1 VKYYCPLCLNELKPG
16 GKDQLL
22 RFCRTH
28 PQNTRFIDIDP
39 HGMSEIFCPGDHIET
54 ICNRGGADTGPLLLH
69 EKCSQINPF
78 WNGSQVDVPA
88 TVKYRIE
95 ANSDNTNT
103 ATLKHWLLSAM
114 RDVPAGF
121 QKSHGMWFPQALFRA
136 FHEQQASGGMASSVL
151 LLGGQAAG
159 KSVLA
164 TMAIK
169 PETWRGDLPD
179 GGHLDTSA
187 YAYVSPLDTPN
198 VDLRPAEFIDSLA
211 ALIRGDGDLIE
222 GTKDNERNIRAL
234 FLNYESSPQEKV
246 NSAPEPDGGLQIFS
260 GRGLSNGLKAFG
272 KAATILWGGAAGTG
286 APRATP
292 IDIPP
297 PRSAVVFYDLKGES
311 VEDLTGGL
319 LRLIQNLSRI
329 AVVMDATDISS
340 FACPKKTGRRNS
352 AEVAL
357 RMLEHVK
364 KFKKEVSLVVT
375 HIDEVR
381 ELADPKEWAE
391 YWKPHNAFPR
401 RYHPA
406 TPMAEQAILR
416 QVLESG
422 NDIEKG
428 IASALKREKWPVH
441 FVWTENIRKADR
453 YAVGIHGFVAEWCSP
468 GLKAAGLS
476 NAKSGK

>member
-16 GKDQLL
+16 GEDQLL

-28 PQNTRFIDIDP
+28 PQNTRFINIDP
-39 HGMSEIFCPGDHIET
+39 FGMNEIFCPGDHEGT

-69 EKCSQINPF
+69 QKCSQVNPF
-78 WNGSQVDVPA
+78 WNGSQVVVPA

-103 ATLKHWLLSAM
+103 ATLKHYLLSAM
-114 RDVPAGF
+114 RDLPEFA

-136 FHEQQASGGMASSVL
+136 FHEQRASGGMTSSVL

-164 TMAIK
+164 TMAIR

-179 GGHLDTSA
+179 GGHLGTSA
-187 YAYVSPLDTPN
+187 YAYVSPTDTPN
-198 VDLRPAEFIDSLA
+198 VDLRPAEFIDTLA

-222 GTKDNERNIRAL
+222 GTKDNARNIRAL
-234 FLNYESSPQEKV
+234 FLNYEPSRQQMV
-246 NSAPEPDGGLQIFS
+246 NPAPEPDGSLQMFS
-260 GRGLSNGLKAFG
+260 GRGMSEAFRSLG
-272 KAATILWGGAAGTG
+272 KAAKIFYAGAARTG
-286 APRATP
+286 AQHATP
-292 IDIPP
+292 IEIPP

-319 LRLIQNLSRI
+319 LRLIQNLTRI
-329 AVVMDATDISS
+329 AVVMDATDISA

-357 RMLEHVK
+357 RMLEHVQD
-364 KFKKEVSLVVT
+364 FNKEASLVVT

-401 RYHPA
+401 GYHPA

-422 NDIEKG
+422 NDTEKG
-428 IASALKREKWPVH
+428 IASALKRKELPVH
-441 FVWTENIRKADR
+441 FVWTENIRRADR

-468 GLKAAGLS
+468 GLKAAGLA